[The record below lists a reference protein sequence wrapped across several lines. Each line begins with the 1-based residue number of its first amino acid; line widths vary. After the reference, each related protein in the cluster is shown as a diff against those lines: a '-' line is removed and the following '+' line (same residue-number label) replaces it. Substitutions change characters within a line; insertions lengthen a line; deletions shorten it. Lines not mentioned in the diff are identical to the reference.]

1 MMAEGRRDG
10 MVTLL
15 EMNGAGESN
24 PSLGQC
30 TMITLKL
37 VIY

>member
-10 MVTLL
+10 MVTHL

-24 PSLGQC
+24 LSLGRC
-30 TMITLKL
+30 TMIPLKS